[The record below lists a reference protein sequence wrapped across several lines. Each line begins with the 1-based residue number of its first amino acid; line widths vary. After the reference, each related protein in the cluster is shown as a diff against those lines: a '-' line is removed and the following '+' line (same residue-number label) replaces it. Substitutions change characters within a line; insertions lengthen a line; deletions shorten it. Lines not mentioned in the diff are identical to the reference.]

1 MRGKCWI
8 NCRGSKIS
16 QQPIR
21 TNVNNIT
28 RSLKMK
34 FCYLSVL
41 RAGKVIMWA
50 KHLGL
55 DASDLGQ
62 VGRKPDE
69 NIVGHVRVSC
79 LISLTELNVH
89 SELCG
94 SHTNGGQHHR
104 DEGTG
109 GCKDPGEKSSS

>member
-1 MRGKCWI
+1 
-8 NCRGSKIS
+8 
-16 QQPIR
+16 
-21 TNVNNIT
+21 
-28 RSLKMK
+28 
-34 FCYLSVL
+34 
-41 RAGKVIMWA
+41 MWA

-55 DASDLGQ
+55 DASELGQ

-79 LISLTELNVH
+79 LINLTELNVH

-109 GCKDPGEKSSS
+109 GCKDPGEKSSSKKDQWPELPKIYETVTTYLKGLMKVDRFEENQIVAHM